1 MALAD
6 RDLHSDSGLVR
17 GPVAGVAT
25 IGRLIWLNSDD
36 FRWVTGMN
44 RIRHAYTEMH
54 PELAAYFVA
63 SPYDDL
69 AGALPMLGIERS
81 TIASAGVGSILHLV
95 QTLPGMV
102 ALIVACVFFDGGQSK
117 HVRFVASRTTS
128 VIRQSPFSP
137 DRSVRSGVATV
148 GHGVQ
153 HDLGRRTPRDDVPG
167 RPEILSHTVCD
178 EPRPASEVEGRSGP
192 GTSRTRSPASGRK
205 GGGAAHC
212 PRRRPSKG

>member
-17 GPVAGVAT
+17 GPVAGVVT

-44 RIRHAYTEMH
+44 RSRHAYTEMH

-102 ALIVACVFFDGGQSK
+102 ALIVACVAAAIGALIGLALPVCSSVSLAARIGIVENVACVFYGGQSG
-117 HVRFVASRTTS
+117 HVRFRC
-128 VIRQSPFSP
+128 I
-137 DRSVRSGVATV
+137 
-148 GHGVQ
+148 
-153 HDLGRRTPRDDVPG
+153 
-167 RPEILSHTVCD
+167 
-178 EPRPASEVEGRSGP
+178 
-192 GTSRTRSPASGRK
+192 
-205 GGGAAHC
+205 AHH
-212 PRRRPSKG
+212 